1 MVRGLVG
8 LSDAPGYR
16 WGFSLPQSRDP
27 NLACSPKRVDVGLC
41 QRACPMLHVGEAEL
55 SQEC

>member
-1 MVRGLVG
+1 MVRALAGL
-8 LSDAPGYR
+8 LDALKHG
-16 WGFSLPQSRDP
+16 WVFSLPQSRDL

-41 QRACPMLHVGEAEL
+41 QRACPMLRVGEAEL